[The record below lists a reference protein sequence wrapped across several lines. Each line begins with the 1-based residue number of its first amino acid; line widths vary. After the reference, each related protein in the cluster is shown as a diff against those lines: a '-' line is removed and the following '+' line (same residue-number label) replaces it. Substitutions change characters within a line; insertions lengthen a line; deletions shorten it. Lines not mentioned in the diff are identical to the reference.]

1 MRQSEVLKLS
11 EDICASTRSVMPGD
25 GERTAVHSSHSTD
38 KADITAEL
46 FLKLAFQVYVLATP
60 IVVILHSVGLVVFS
74 EVM

>member
-1 MRQSEVLKLS
+1 
-11 EDICASTRSVMPGD
+11 MPGD